1 MGIQTRFARPAR
13 ARRCWRACVCSGAA
27 VVMAALFLAT
37 PALAQYGQI
46 EGQVTDAT
54 GAVLPGATVTAVN
67 EDTGV
72 SRSAVSD
79 AGGDYRLA
87 ALIPG
92 TYTVT
97 AELTGFQTVQTT
109 GVILTIQQT
118 IVMDQSLSLA
128 QVEETVTVTGTAPL
142 LDTRR
147 SDISTS
153 VSDLQIQD
161 LPVASRR
168 WVDLALLTPGTSQDA
183 IRGYYYRGNVNMGA
197 GGRYYANAFIVDGV
211 NNTWAEMGEAR
222 QNFPMDAI
230 GEFQVTTSNFK
241 AEYGLATGGLMTV
254 VTKSG
259 TNDFAG
265 SAFWFFRDKSLTE
278 LTHQQKEFAAEDA
291 SFEKPAYRRHQFGGS
306 FGGPIVEDRTHFF
319 FAYERTNEELFY
331 DIDTRGV
338 HPQFEGTFPKDEWR
352 YMWLAR
358 INHQLT
364 EDHSVWL
371 RIAWENEYRPNL
383 TAGGSRV
390 DGFDFAVP
398 RNAEVFGVTSVTGA
412 NSLNEFR
419 FQRAFSKYEVSEAF
433 SHGSWDPGDFNAER
447 LALCE
452 QDIRRPTLRMGSCND
467 QMGPETRWQFK
478 DDFTWFTQGIG
489 GDHQV
494 KFGVDYNWIDFAAD
508 SVGGFAGQFRFDTDE
523 PFDPNNPG
531 TFPTRYTQTEPRYD
545 RVPVHH
551 FSVYTQD
558 DWTSDRLTLNLG
570 LRYDLQVGPMNE
582 DIRDIQFPLPI
593 PFHEG
598 ADARGDKNNWGPR
611 IGFVYD
617 LSGDNT
623 GRTTVKGGYGKFF
636 ENIRTLTNFGERW
649 WHQGQTIRINNPD
662 YLDPLGGRSREEYLS
677 TAPPNIT
684 VLDNNYEQPYAHH
697 FNLGVA
703 HQLREDMALSLD
715 LTRVATRADAQRRV
729 NINYPVDDVR
739 PWPQFNRVDASY
751 SLLDHD
757 YQAFYAKFEKRYAGG
772 WQFLVSYTLAKTEST
787 ELWTRSTE
795 RSGWEPEFPGYTR
808 VTHPGGTDRRHRL
821 VSSAILVLPG
831 DIRVSTIMDYR
842 SPLAVLVHSGT
853 NLNEDGYFDDLAPG
867 FTAANA
873 YGCRNLDLGPGNA
886 YRQSTGRTPVADFAC
901 SNFLNFDFRASKN
914 FYLSGTHGIE
924 LVLQVLNAF
933 DRANFGNATGNL
945 RSGAFG
951 DNEGG
956 LAANI
961 NAPSR
966 QIEFALRY
974 SF

>member
-1 MGIQTRFARPAR
+1 MATTTRYSTTARIG
-13 ARRCWRACVCSGAA
+13 RRWKACICSGAA
-27 VVMAALFLAT
+27 VLLAALFLAT
-37 PALAQYGQI
+37 PAFAQYGQI
-46 EGQVTDAT
+46 EGQVMDST
-54 GAVLPGATVTAVN
+54 GAVLPGATVSAVN

-72 SRSAVSD
+72 SRSSVSD
-79 AGGDYRLA
+79 AGGDYRLP
-87 ALIPG
+87 ALSPG

-97 AELTGFQTVQTT
+97 AMLTGFQTVETT
-109 GVILTIQQT
+109 GVLLTIQQT
-118 IVMDQSLSLA
+118 IILNQELSLA

-183 IRGYYYRGNVNMGA
+183 IRGFYYRGNVNMGA

-265 SAFWFFRDKSLTE
+265 SAFWFFRDKALTE
-278 LTHQQKEFAAEDA
+278 LTYQQKEFAAEDP

-331 DIDTRGV
+331 DIDTNGV
-338 HPQFEGTFPKDEWR
+338 FPEFDGTFPKDEWR

-358 INHQLT
+358 LNHQLND
-364 EDHSVWL
+364 DHSLWL
-371 RIAWENEYRPNL
+371 RVAWENEYRPNL
-383 TAGGSRV
+383 NARGITTE
-390 DGFDFAVP
+390 GFDFAVP
-398 RNAEVFGVTSVTGA
+398 RNAEVFGITSVTGA

-419 FQRAFSKYEVSEAF
+419 FQRAFSKYEVSPAF
-433 SHGSWDPGDFNAER
+433 SHGSFDAGDFNAER
-447 LALCE
+447 LALCD
-452 QDIRRPTLRMGSCND
+452 QNIRRPDLRTGSCND

-478 DDFTWFTQGIG
+478 DDFTWFTQGMG
-489 GDHQV
+489 GDHQLKV
-494 KFGVDYNWIDFAAD
+494 GVDYNYIEFKAD
-508 SVGGFAGQFRFDTDE
+508 STGNYSGRFTFDTNE
-523 PFDPNNPG
+523 PFDPNNPE
-531 TFPTRYTQTEPRYD
+531 TFPIQYSQTQPRFD
-545 RVPVHH
+545 DVPVHH
-551 FSVYTQD
+551 FSIYTQD

-570 LRYDLQVGPMNE
+570 LRYDLQVGTFNE

-593 PFHEG
+593 PWHEG
-598 ADARGDKNNWGPR
+598 ADARGDGNNLGPR

-649 WHQGQTIRINNPD
+649 WHQGQTIVINNPD
-662 YLDPLGGRSREEYLS
+662 FLDPLGGRSREEYLS
-677 TAPPNIT
+677 SAAPNIT
-684 VLDNNYEQPYAHH
+684 VLDNDYQQPYAHH
-697 FNLGVA
+697 FNLGLA
-703 HQLREDMALSLD
+703 HQFRDDMALSLD
-715 LTRVATRADAQRRV
+715 LTRVATRADAQRNV
-729 NINYPVDDVR
+729 NVNYALDGVR
-739 PWPQFNRVDASY
+739 PWPQFRTVGATY
-751 SLLDHD
+751 SILDHD
-757 YQAFYAKFEKRYAGG
+757 YQAFYAKFEKRYADG
-772 WQFLVSYTLAKTEST
+772 WQFLVSYTLAKSDTT
-787 ELWTRSTE
+787 ELWTRNVD
-795 RSGWEPEFPGYTR
+795 RGGWEAEFPGYTR

-821 VSSAILVLPG
+821 VSSAIFVLPG
-831 DIRVSTIMDYR
+831 DIRISTIMDYR
-842 SPLAVLVHSGT
+842 SPLPVLVTSGT
-853 NLNEDGYFDDLAPG
+853 NLNGDDFGSDLAPG
-867 FTAANA
+867 FNA
-873 YGCRNLDLGPGNA
+873 SNTYGCRGLDLGLGNA
-886 YRQSTGRTPVADFAC
+886 YRQSTGRTPVNDFAC
-901 SNFLNFDFRASKN
+901 SNFLNFDFRASRN

-933 DRANFGNATGNL
+933 DRANFGNSNGNL
-945 RSGAFG
+945 RAGGFG
-951 DNEGG
+951 DNENS
-956 LAANI
+956 LASNI

>member
-1 MGIQTRFARPAR
+1 MATTTRYSNPAR
-13 ARRCWRACVCSGAA
+13 NRRCWRACICSGAA
-27 VVMAALFLAT
+27 VLVAALLLAT

-46 EGQVTDAT
+46 EGQVVDST

-67 EDTGV
+67 QDTGV
-72 SRSAVSD
+72 SRSSTAD
-79 AGGDYRLA
+79 ATGDYRLP
-87 ALIPG
+87 ALLPG
-92 TYTVT
+92 TYTVR
-97 AELTGFQTVQTT
+97 AELSGFQTVETT

-118 IVMDQSLSLA
+118 IVMNQELALA

-183 IRGYYYRGNVNMGA
+183 IRGFYYRGNVNMGA

-254 VTKSG
+254 VTKTG

-265 SAFWFFRDKSLTE
+265 SAFWFFRDKALTE
-278 LTHQQKEFAAEDA
+278 LTHQQKNFAEDDPT
-291 SFEKPAYRRHQFGGS
+291 FEKPEYRRHQFGGS

-331 DIDTRGV
+331 DIDTGGV
-338 HPQFEGTFPKDEWR
+338 FPSFDGTFPKDEWR
-352 YMWLAR
+352 YMWLGR
-358 INHQLT
+358 LNHQLN
-364 EDHSVWL
+364 EDHQVWL

-383 TAGGSRV
+383 TARGITTE
-390 DGFDFAVP
+390 GFDFAVP

-419 FQRAFSKYEVSEAF
+419 FQRAFSKYEVAPAWSG
-433 SHGSWDPGDFNAER
+433 GSFDAGDFSAER
-447 LALCE
+447 LALCDTE
-452 QDIRRPTLRMGSCND
+452 IRRPDLRTGSCND

-478 DDFTWFTQGIG
+478 DDFTWFTQGMG

-494 KFGVDYNWIDFAAD
+494 KFGVDYNWIDFHAD
-508 SVGGFAGQFRFDTDE
+508 SASRAQGRFTFDTNE
-523 PFDPNNPG
+523 PFDPNNPD
-531 TFPTRYTQTEPRYD
+531 TYPIQYTQTQPRYD

-551 FSVYTQD
+551 FSIYTQD

-570 LRYDLQVGPMNE
+570 LRYDLQVGTFNE
-582 DIRDIQFPLPI
+582 DIRDIQFPLAI
-593 PFHEG
+593 PWHDG

-617 LSGDNT
+617 VSGNNT
-623 GRTTVKGGYGKFF
+623 GSTTVKGGYGKFF

-649 WHQGQTIRINNPD
+649 WHQGQTIIINDPGYPD
-662 YLDPLGGRSREEYLS
+662 PFPGQSREEFLS
-677 TAPPNIT
+677 SAPPNIT
-684 VLDNNYEQPYAHH
+684 VLDNDYEQPYAHH
-697 FNLGVA
+697 FNLGLA
-703 HQLREDMALSLD
+703 HQLRDDMALSLD
-715 LTRVATRADAQRRV
+715 LTRVATRADAMR
-729 NINYPVDDVR
+729 NLNLNYPVNGMR
-739 PWPQFNRVDASY
+739 PWPQFNRVNASY

-757 YQAFYAKFEKRYAGG
+757 YQAFYAKFEKRYADG
-772 WQFLVSYTLAKTEST
+772 WQFLVSYTLAKTETT
-787 ELWTRSTE
+787 EFWTRNTNE
-795 RSGWEPEFPGYTR
+795 SGWDSRFPGYTQ
-808 VTHPGGTDRRHRL
+808 VTRPGDTDRRHRL
-821 VSSAILVLPG
+821 VTSAIIVLPF

-842 SPLAVLVHSGT
+842 SPLPALVTSGT
-853 NLNEDGYFDDLAPG
+853 NLNGDGYSGDLAPG
-867 FTAANA
+867 MNA
-873 YGCRNLDLGPGNA
+873 SNTYGCRNLDLGLANA
-886 YRQSTGRTPVADFAC
+886 YRQSAGRAAVNSFAC
-901 SNFLNFDFRASKN
+901 SDFLNVDFRASKT
-914 FYLSGTHGIE
+914 FFVSGTHGIE
-924 LVLQVLNAF
+924 IVFQVLNAF
-933 DRANFGNATGNL
+933 DRANFGNANGNL
-945 RSGAFG
+945 RAGGFG
-951 DNEGG
+951 GNETS
-956 LAANI
+956 LASNI

-966 QIEFALRY
+966 QMELALRY

>member
-1 MGIQTRFARPAR
+1 MATTTKYSRTVPNG
-13 ARRCWRACVCSGAA
+13 RCWRACICSGAA
-27 VVMAALFLAT
+27 VVVAALFLAT

-46 EGQVTDAT
+46 EGQVVDST

-72 SRSAVSD
+72 SRSSTSD
-79 AGGDYRLA
+79 ATGDYRLP
-87 ALIPG
+87 ALLPG
-92 TYTVT
+92 TYTVR
-97 AELTGFQTVQTT
+97 AELSGFQTIETT
-109 GVILTIQQT
+109 GVLLTIQQT
-118 IVMDQSLSLA
+118 IVMNQELALA

-183 IRGYYYRGNVNMGA
+183 IRGFYYRGNVNMGA

-265 SAFWFFRDKSLTE
+265 SAFWFFRDKALTE
-278 LTHQQKEFAAEDA
+278 LTYQQKEFAENDP
-291 SFEKPAYRRHQFGGS
+291 SFEKPEYRRHQFGGS

-338 HPQFEGTFPKDEWR
+338 FPEFDGTFPKDEWR

-358 INHQLT
+358 INHQLN
-364 EDHSVWL
+364 EDHSIWL
-371 RIAWENEYRPNL
+371 RVAWENEYRPNL
-383 TAGGSRV
+383 NARGITTE
-390 DGFDFAVP
+390 GFDFAVP

-419 FQRAFSKYEVSEAF
+419 FQRAFSKYEVSPAF
-433 SHGSWDPGDFNAER
+433 SHGSFAAGDFNAER
-447 LALCE
+447 LALCDQE
-452 QDIRRPTLRMGSCND
+452 IRRPDLRTGSCND

-478 DDFTWFTQGIG
+478 DDFTWFTQGPG

-494 KFGVDYNWIDFAAD
+494 KFGVDYNWIDFEAD
-508 SVGGFAGQFRFDTDE
+508 STGRYNGRFIFDTNE
-523 PFDPNNPG
+523 PFDPNNPD
-531 TFPTRYTQTEPRYD
+531 THPIQYIQRQPVYD

-551 FSVYTQD
+551 FSIYTQD
-558 DWTSDRLTLNLG
+558 DITSDRLTLNLG
-570 LRYDLQVGPMNE
+570 LRYDLQAGPMNE

-598 ADARGDKNNWGPR
+598 AERRGDKNNWGPR

-649 WHQGQTIRINNPD
+649 WHQAQQIVINNPD
-662 YLDPLGGRSREEYLS
+662 FLDPLGGRSREEFVS

-684 VLDNNYEQPYAHH
+684 VLDNDYEQPYAHH

-703 HQLREDMALSLD
+703 HQLRDDMALSLD
-715 LTRVATRADAQRRV
+715 LTRVATRADAQR
-729 NINYPVDDVR
+729 NINLNYAIDGVR
-739 PWPQFNRVDASY
+739 PWPQFRNVNATY

-757 YQAFYAKFEKRYAGG
+757 YQAFYAKFEKRYADG
-772 WQFLVSYTLAKTEST
+772 WQFLVSYTLAKSDTT
-787 ELWTRSTE
+787 ELWTRNVET
-795 RSGWEPEFPGYTR
+795 SGWDSRFPGYTR

-821 VSSAILVLPG
+821 VSSAIIVLPF

-842 SPLAVLVHSGT
+842 SPLPVLVDSGT
-853 NLNEDGYFDDLAPG
+853 NLNGDDYSGDLAPG
-867 FTAANA
+867 FSAANA
-873 YGCRNLDLGPGNA
+873 YGCRNLDLGLANA
-886 YRQSTGRTPVADFAC
+886 YRQDQGRTPVTDFAC

-914 FYLSGTHGIE
+914 FYLSGTHGVE
-924 LVLQVLNAF
+924 LVFQVLNAF
-933 DRANFGNATGNL
+933 DRANFGNPSGNL
-945 RSGAFG
+945 RASGFG
-951 DNEGG
+951 DNEGS
-956 LAANI
+956 LASNI

-966 QIEFALRY
+966 QFELALRY

>member
-1 MGIQTRFARPAR
+1 MASKTAFSRFERF
-13 ARRCWRACVCSGAA
+13 RRCSVARVCQGAA
-27 VVMAALFLAT
+27 VLVAALFLAT

-54 GAVLPGATVTAVN
+54 GAVLPGANVTAVN
-67 EDTGV
+67 EATGV
-72 SRSAVSD
+72 SRSSVSD
-79 AGGDYRLA
+79 AGGDYRLPG
-87 ALIPG
+87 LQPG

-278 LTHQQKEFAAEDA
+278 LTHQQTEFAAEDA
-291 SFEKPAYRRHQFGGS
+291 SFEKPEYRRHQFGGS

-338 HPQFEGTFPKDEWR
+338 HPQFEGSFPKDEWR

-358 INHQLT
+358 INHQVT

-383 TAGGSRV
+383 TAGGSRI

-398 RNAEVFGVTSVTGA
+398 RNAEVFGVTSVTGT

-478 DDFTWFTQGIG
+478 DDFTWFTQGMG

-508 SVGGFAGQFRFDTDE
+508 SVGGYSGRFNFDTDE
-523 PFDPNNPG
+523 PFDPNNPD
-531 TFPTRYTQTEPRYD
+531 THPIQYTQRQPVFD

-551 FSVYTQD
+551 FSIYTQD
-558 DWTSDRLTLNLG
+558 DWTSDRFTLNLG
-570 LRYDLQVGPMNE
+570 LRYDLQVGPFNE

-649 WHQGQTIRINNPD
+649 WHQGQSIIIDNPD
-662 YLDPLGGRSREEYLS
+662 FLDPLGGRSREEYLS
-677 TAPPNIT
+677 SAPPNIT
-684 VLDNNYEQPYAHH
+684 VLDNDYEQPYAHH
-697 FNLGVA
+697 LNLGVA
-703 HQLREDMALSLD
+703 HQFRDDMALSLD
-715 LTRVATRADAQRRV
+715 LTRVATRADAQRNV
-729 NINYPVDDVR
+729 NINYPVDGVR
-739 PWPQFNRVDASY
+739 PWAQFNRVNASY
-751 SLLDHD
+751 SFLDHD
-757 YQAFYAKFEKRYAGG
+757 YQAFYAKFEKRYADG
-772 WQFLVSYTLAKTEST
+772 WQFLVSYTLAKTETT
-787 ELWTRSTE
+787 ELWTRGTE
-795 RSGWEPEFPGYTR
+795 PSGWESDFPGYTQ

-831 DIRVSTIMDYR
+831 DIRVSTILDYR
-842 SPLAVLVHSGT
+842 SPLAVLVTSGT
-853 NLNEDGYFDDLAPG
+853 NLNGDGYSGDLAPG
-867 FTAANA
+867 FNA
-873 YGCRNLDLGPGNA
+873 GNSYGCRNLDLGPANA
-886 YRQSTGRTPVADFAC
+886 YRQSTGRTPVTDFAC
-901 SNFLNFDFRASKN
+901 ANFLNVDFRASKN
-914 FYLSGTHGIE
+914 FYISGTHGIE
-924 LVLQVLNAF
+924 LVFQVLNAF
-933 DRANFGNATGNL
+933 DRANFGNANSNL

-951 DNEGG
+951 DNESG

-966 QIEFALRY
+966 QFEFALRY

>member
-1 MGIQTRFARPAR
+1 MATTTKYSRTVPNG
-13 ARRCWRACVCSGAA
+13 RCWRARICSGAA
-27 VVMAALFLAT
+27 AVVAALFLAT

-46 EGQVTDAT
+46 EGQVIDST

-72 SRSAVSD
+72 SRSSTSD
-79 AGGDYRLA
+79 ATGDYRLP
-87 ALIPG
+87 ALLPG
-92 TYTVT
+92 TYTVR
-97 AELTGFQTVQTT
+97 AELSGFQTVETT

-118 IVMDQSLSLA
+118 IVMNQELALA

-183 IRGYYYRGNVNMGA
+183 IRGFYYRGNVNMGA

-254 VTKSG
+254 ATKTG
-259 TNDFAG
+259 TNNFAG

-278 LTHQQKEFAAEDA
+278 LTHQQKEFQENDP
-291 SFEKPAYRRHQFGGS
+291 SFEKPEYRRHQFGGS

-319 FAYERTNEELFY
+319 FAYERTNEELFF
-331 DIDTRGV
+331 DIDTRGI
-338 HPQFEGTFPKDEWR
+338 HPQHDGSFPKDEWR

-358 INHQLT
+358 INHQLND
-364 EDHSVWL
+364 DHQVWL
-371 RIAWENEYRPNL
+371 RVAWENEYRPNL
-383 TAGGSRV
+383 TAGGFTV
-390 DGFDFAVP
+390 HGFDFAVP

-419 FQRAFSKYEVSEAF
+419 FQRAFSKYEVSPAW
-433 SHGSWDPGDFNAER
+433 SNGSFDPGDFSGDR
-447 LALCE
+447 LGLC
-452 QDIRRPTLRMGSCND
+452 DVNIRRPSLNLGSCND

-478 DDFTWFTQGIG
+478 DDFTWFTRGMG

-494 KFGVDYNWIDFAAD
+494 KFGVDYNYIEFAAD
-508 SVGGFAGQFRFDTDE
+508 SVGGLAGRFTFDTDE
-523 PFDPNNPG
+523 PFDPDNPE
-531 TFPTRYTQTEPRYD
+531 THPIQYSQSQPRFD
-545 RVPVHH
+545 DVPVHH
-551 FSVYTQD
+551 FSIYTQD

-570 LRYDLQVGPMNE
+570 LRYDLQVGTFNE

-593 PFHEG
+593 PWHEG

-649 WHQGQTIRINNPD
+649 WHQGQSIIINNPD
-662 YLDPLGGRSREEYLS
+662 FLDPLGGRSREEFLS

-684 VLDNNYEQPYAHH
+684 VLDNGYEQPYAHH
-697 FNLGVA
+697 FNLGLA
-703 HQLREDMALSLD
+703 HQLRDDMALSLD
-715 LTRVATRADAQRRV
+715 LTRVATRADAMR
-729 NINYPVDDVR
+729 NINLNYPVNGMR
-739 PWPQFNRVDASY
+739 PWPQFNRVNASY

-757 YQAFYAKFEKRYAGG
+757 YQAFYAKFEKRYADG
-772 WQFLVSYTLAKTEST
+772 WQFLVSYTLAKSDTT
-787 ELWTRSTE
+787 QLWTRNIDP
-795 RSGWEPEFPGYTR
+795 SGWEAEFPGYTQ
-808 VTHPGGTDRRHRL
+808 VTTPGGTDRRHRL
-821 VSSAILVLPG
+821 VSSAIVVLPF
-831 DIRVSTIMDYR
+831 DIRLSTIVDYR
-842 SPLAVLVHSGT
+842 SPLAVLVNSGT
-853 NLNEDGYFDDLAPG
+853 NINGDGYSGDLAPG
-867 FTAANA
+867 FNASNA
-873 YGCRNLDLGPGNA
+873 YGCRNLDLGLANA
-886 YRQSTGRTPVADFAC
+886 YRQDQGRAPVNDFAC

-914 FYLSGTHGIE
+914 FYLSGTHGLE
-924 LVLQVLNAF
+924 LVFQVLNAF
-933 DRANFGNATGNL
+933 DRANFGNANGNL

-951 DNEGG
+951 DNEAS
-956 LAANI
+956 LAGNI

-966 QIEFALRY
+966 QMELALRY

>member
-1 MGIQTRFARPAR
+1 MTNTMKPKNFERLRRRRGIGVMVFAA
-13 ARRCWRACVCSGAA
+13 
-27 VVMAALFLAT
+27 AALLIGA

-46 EGQVTDAT
+46 EGTVMDAT
-54 GAVLPGATVTAVN
+54 GAVLPGATVTATN
-67 EDTGV
+67 EETGV
-72 SRSAVSD
+72 SRSSVADS
-79 AGGDYRLA
+79 GGDYRLP
-87 ALIPG
+87 ALLPG
-92 TYTVT
+92 PYTVT
-97 AELTGFQTVQTT
+97 AELSGFSTVQTT

-118 IVMDQSLSLA
+118 IVMNMELALA
-128 QVEETVTVTGTAPL
+128 QVEETVTVTGSAPL

-265 SAFWFFRDKSLTE
+265 SAFWFFRDRSLTE
-278 LTHQQKEFAAEDA
+278 LTYQQKEFASRDA
-291 SFEKPAYRRHQFGGS
+291 SFEEPEYRRHQFGGS
-306 FGGPIVEDRTHFF
+306 FGGPIAEDRTHFF

-331 DIDTRGV
+331 DIDTNGV

-352 YMWLAR
+352 YMWLGR
-358 INHQLT
+358 INHQLND
-364 EDHSVWL
+364 DHSLWL
-371 RIAWENEYRPNL
+371 RVAWENEYRPNL
-383 TAGGSRV
+383 TAGGSRI

-398 RNAEVFGVTSVTGA
+398 RNAEVFGVTSVTSA

-478 DDFTWFTQGIG
+478 DDFTLFQQGMG
-489 GDHQV
+489 GDHQLKV
-494 KFGVDYNWIDFAAD
+494 GVDYNWIDFAAD
-508 SVGGFAGQFRFDTDE
+508 SVGNYAGRFVFDTDE
-523 PFDPNNPG
+523 PFDPNNPE
-531 TFPTRYTQTEPRYD
+531 THPIQYSQTQPRYD

-558 DWTSDRLTLNLG
+558 DWTSDRFTLNLG
-570 LRYDLQVGPMNE
+570 LRYDLQVGTFNE

-617 LSGDNT
+617 LSGDGT

-649 WHQGQTIRINNPD
+649 WHQGQTIVINNPD
-662 YLDPLGGRSREEYLS
+662 YLDPLGGRSREEFLS

-684 VLDNNYEQPYAHH
+684 ILDNNYEQPYAHH
-697 FNLGVA
+697 FNLGFA
-703 HQLREDMALSLD
+703 HQLRDDMALSFD
-715 LTRVATRADAQRRV
+715 LTRVATRADAMRNV
-729 NINYPVDDVR
+729 NINYAQDGVR
-739 PWPQFNRVDASY
+739 PWPQFRNVNASY

-757 YQAFYAKFEKRYAGG
+757 YQAFYGKFEKRYADG
-772 WQFLVSYTLAKTEST
+772 WQFLVSYTLAKTETT

-795 RSGWEPEFPGYTR
+795 PSGWESGFPGYTR
-808 VTHPGGTDRRHRL
+808 VTHPGSTDRLHRL

-831 DIRVSTIMDYR
+831 DIRVSTIFDYR
-842 SPLAVLVHSGT
+842 SPLPVLVTSGT
-853 NLNEDGYFDDLAPG
+853 NLNGDDYSGDLAPS
-867 FTAANA
+867 FNASNA
-873 YGCRNLDLGPGNA
+873 YGCRNLDLGLANS
-886 YRQSTGRTPVADFAC
+886 YRQSIGRDPVNEFTC
-901 SNFLNFDFRASKN
+901 SPFLNVDFRASRN
-914 FYLSGTHGIE
+914 FYLTGTHGLEI
-924 LVLQVLNAF
+924 VLQVLNVF
-933 DRANFGNATGNL
+933 DRANFNTPNGNL

-951 DNEGG
+951 NNDSS

-966 QIEFALRY
+966 QIELALRY